1 MKRDRLF
8 SRVVSSIITE
18 YRGITFMEFNKTVS
32 NPMLVGCIELV
43 KAEDTPEHRNMFV
56 AELLKASFQAPAVID
71 PEPVADAEGKLT
83 ITPGGKVQFPMLS
96 TPDGRK
102 FFMGFTDPVEYKKWA
117 ATSKDLPFFSLKFDD
132 YANMIFRKD
141 AQGNECPAL
150 GFVINPMGA
159 NVVVPKEMIAG
170 IMATRIAQAKQM
182 AAKRA
187 SQHKPTVVPA
197 PPTETK

>member
-1 MKRDRLF
+1 
-8 SRVVSSIITE
+8 
-18 YRGITFMEFNKTVS
+18 MEFNKTVS

-56 AELLKASFQAPAVID
+56 AELLKASFQTPAMIE

-102 FFMGFTDPVEYKKWA
+102 FFMGFTDPIEYQKWEK
-117 ATSKDLPFFSLKFDD
+117 TSKELPFFSLKFDD

-150 GFVINPMGA
+150 GFVINPLGA
-159 NVVVPKEMIAG
+159 NVVIPKEMIAG

-187 SQHKPTVVPA
+187 GQQTPPV
-197 PPTETK
+197 PPTEGK

>member
-1 MKRDRLF
+1 
-8 SRVVSSIITE
+8 
-18 YRGITFMEFNKTVS
+18 
-32 NPMLVGCIELV
+32 
-43 KAEDTPEHRNMFV
+43 
-56 AELLKASFQAPAVID
+56 
-71 PEPVADAEGKLT
+71 
-83 ITPGGKVQFPMLS
+83 MLS